1 MKRRK
6 AAVSKELLLFF
17 VLAVANRIVASLIYK
32 QYRNVEIRRT
42 KNEKTYSRAY
52 CGGNSVGTLRFLVTY
67 ATKLDSL
74 S

>member
-42 KNEKTYSRAY
+42 KNEKTYSRAGFGSDAADHKSVTDGC
-52 CGGNSVGTLRFLVTY
+52 CGGISGP
-67 ATKLDSL
+67 
-74 S
+74 